1 MKNKYLLLCGLIVIV
16 TFVVT
21 LALYDQLPHR
31 VPLHWNLHGEADRYG
46 ARPSIFLPTG
56 MMILFMALWRVLPI
70 VSPRRFSIEGFRDT
84 WWYTCLVLVAMLGY
98 IQLVLVWNAYR
109 APLELM
115 RFILGGACVAY
126 ALLGNVMGKVRRNF
140 WLGVRTPWT
149 LADERV
155 WYATHR
161 LAAKSMVAGG
171 LLALAMTVA
180 RLPTVLAAVV
190 LMAAVLVPAAW
201 SLVYYKRL
209 ERGDTLQ
216 G

>member
-1 MKNKYLLLCGLIVIV
+1 MKNKYLLLCGLVLVV
-16 TFVVT
+16 TFAIT
-21 LALYDQLPHR
+21 LGFYTQLPPEL
-31 VPLHWNLHGEADRYG
+31 PLHWNLRGETDRYG
-46 ARPSIFLPTG
+46 ARPSIFLPSL
-56 MMILFMALWRVLPI
+56 MMIVFMVLWTVLPI
-70 VSPRRFSIEGFRDT
+70 VSPRRFSVDGFRDT
-84 WWYTCLVLVAMLGY
+84 WWYTCLVAVAMLGY
-98 IQLVLVWNAYR
+98 IQLMLIWHAYNGS
-109 APLELM
+109 LELM

-161 LAAKSMVAGG
+161 LAAKTMVAGG
-171 LLALAMTVA
+171 LLALAVTVS
-180 RLPTVLAAVV
+180 RLPTLLAAVL
-190 LMAAVLVPAAW
+190 LMAAILVPAAW

-209 ERGDTLQ
+209 EHGDTLQ